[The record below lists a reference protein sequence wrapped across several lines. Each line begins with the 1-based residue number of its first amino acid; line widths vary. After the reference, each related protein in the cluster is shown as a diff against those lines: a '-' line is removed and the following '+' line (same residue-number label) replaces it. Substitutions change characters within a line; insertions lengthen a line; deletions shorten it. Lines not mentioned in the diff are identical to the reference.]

1 MLEGA
6 WLAATVEAMEKGKK
20 VGCKLGG
27 FRPAGC
33 MGAQRV
39 DKGMV
44 VAVVAEDVGP
54 TAVLN
59 LHLKKM
65 CSFPCNREKNNKREV
80 TNVFKKNKSL

>member
-6 WLAATVEAMEKGKK
+6 WLAATVEAMGKGKK

-44 VAVVAEDVGP
+44 VAVVAGDVGP

-59 LHLKKM
+59 LHLKK
-65 CSFPCNREKNNKREV
+65 
-80 TNVFKKNKSL
+80 NVFFPLQQRKE